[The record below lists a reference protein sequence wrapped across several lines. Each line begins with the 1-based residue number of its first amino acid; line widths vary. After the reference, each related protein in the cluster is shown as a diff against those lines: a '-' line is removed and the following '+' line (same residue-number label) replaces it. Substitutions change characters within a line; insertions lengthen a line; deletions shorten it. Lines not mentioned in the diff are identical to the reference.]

1 MEGLSGVAMA
11 EIARREGI
19 SERGLRKYVRNLI
32 ARRAPEATGE
42 FTALQMSRLNEALLM
57 SFGAMSGT
65 NLPTVDR
72 VVRIVRELDHYQG
85 LGRGARGTETPR
97 KLLKSL
103 DSGAGM
109 APVVPPFAEGGSR
122 EASGEDAA
130 ADGTQEIDASRRLAS
145 PLGRAG
151 RAGRRLGE
159 SKKVPHLL
167 ENTRNRLGNGRPD
180 AELDPGITR
189 FWSWPPGLAANQR
202 LRRAIMNENEVRPGV
217 CGMRGMHKAAASH
230 SIFVAVTKL
239 HVLAPKP
246 LKSPLRENS
255 CAERSAFCA
264 RSDREQFL
272 WSLHPAQRVQADGL
286 ERPAAF
292 ARDGGEF
299 SRDQNVPAERLA

>member
-32 ARRAPEATGE
+32 ARRAAEATGE

-180 AELDPGITR
+180 AELDPGITMS
-189 FWSWPPGLAANQR
+189 FLSWRPGLAANQR
-202 LRRAIMNENEVRPGV
+202 LQRAIMDENG
-217 CGMRGMHKAAASH
+217 GGADASARTA
-230 SIFVAVTKL
+230 IFVAGDSKM
-239 HVLAPKP
+239 APH
-246 LKSPLRENS
+246 LLENT
-255 CAERSAFCA
+255 RN
-264 RSDREQFL
+264 
-272 WSLHPAQRVQADGL
+272 RVGNG
-286 ERPAAF
+286 RP
-292 ARDGGEF
+292 RG
-299 SRDQNVPAERLA
+299 SR